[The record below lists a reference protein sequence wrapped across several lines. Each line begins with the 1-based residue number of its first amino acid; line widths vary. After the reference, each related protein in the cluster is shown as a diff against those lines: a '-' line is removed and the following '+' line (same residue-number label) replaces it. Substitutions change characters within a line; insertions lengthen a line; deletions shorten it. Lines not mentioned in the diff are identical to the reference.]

1 MNLDWMAEMFNKE
14 IDELNRTIEHL
25 KNIGVYDE
33 KVQDEMVAKGI
44 LGAQEQIEFLKDKYL
59 SEEANTGE

>member
-1 MNLDWMAEMFNKE
+1 MNLAWMAEMFNKE

-25 KNIGVYDE
+25 KSIGVYDE

-44 LGAQEQIEFLKDKYL
+44 LGAREQIKFLKGKYL
-59 SEEANTGE
+59 SEEVPK